1 MRRALI
7 ALILA
12 VVSVVSP
19 ALAKPPGGFLVST
32 QLPSGGWAGDGG
44 ETAHVGVSALAT
56 LALLGGGYTGRGESP
71 PDRAVRDALRFLM
84 GHQDA
89 EGRFGDGALSDH
101 ALATLAMSEAA
112 WMSRDPKYAR
122 PRSRAILHLVGRQ
135 AADGSFG
142 DLLTTAWA
150 GMALKSAHF
159 GGFLA
164 DPEPAKR
171 LKRWLDLVTDEAT
184 GEVRGHGDIARA
196 TAIGILLRILHGEDP
211 RTSAPIARGAAICL
225 ANLASGDGLF
235 RFFATLALFQCGGSD
250 WKKWN
255 ESVLASVV
263 KAQQPDGS
271 WQPAEGQFGGRVGA
285 TALGAMALQVYYRY
299 DRVFGIGPD
308 ADGGLAVGRGGGAG
322 GGVRGRAGKASKAQ
336 PFHTEE
342 YDRVG
347 HHGFRSVWEE
357 DSSTFSVD
365 VDTASYANIRR
376 FLVQEN
382 RLPPKDAVR
391 VEEMVNYFTYDY
403 AGPVAQSPDPLAI
416 HVETAACPW
425 APDHRLLR
433 IGLQAARLL
442 ERDRPESNLVFLLDV
457 SGSMKDENKLPL
469 LRRALRLLVERLD
482 RRDRVSIVVYAGAA
496 GLVLP
501 PTRGSE
507 QGAILAAID
516 ALEAGGSTNGGAGI
530 ELAYAT
536 ARANLV
542 QGGLNRVILCTDGD
556 FNVGI
561 SDRGSLTRRVEEEAK
576 GGVALSILGFGMGN
590 LKDARLE
597 ELSNRGD
604 GNYAYIDTLNEARKV
619 LAEQLMGTLL
629 TVAKDAKVQLF
640 FNPRQVASWRLIGYE
655 NRRLSRADFS
665 DDAKDAGDIGAGHS
679 VTALYEI
686 VPQAAGAPGHE
697 ADPNPFVE
705 RGRPSPEA
713 DAGALVRV
721 RLRYKPAGS
730 EASRLREQDVRDGGG
745 AFDGASPDFRWAAAV
760 TMFGMLLSDAPD
772 RGGSTCDAA
781 LEIAGAAVGEDRE
794 GYRREMLD
802 LIARARAIAATPP
815 APD

>member
-1 MRRALI
+1 MRRAVL
-7 ALILA
+7 ALLLA
-12 VVSVVSP
+12 VVSPV
-19 ALAKPPGGFLVST
+19 LARPPGGFLVST
-32 QLPSGGWAGDGG
+32 QLPSGGWAADGG
-44 ETAHVGVSALAT
+44 ETAHIGVSALAT

-71 PDRAVRDALRFLM
+71 SDRAVRNALRFLM
-84 GHQDA
+84 GQQDA
-89 EGRFGDGALSDH
+89 EGRFGDGALPDH
-101 ALATLAMSEAA
+101 ALATLAVSEAA

-122 PRSRAILHLVGRQ
+122 PGSRAIAHLVARQ

-142 DLLTTAWA
+142 DLRTTAWA

-171 LKRWLDLVTDEAT
+171 LRLWLDSVTDEAT
-184 GEVRGHGDIARA
+184 GEVRGHGDIPRA
-196 TAIGILLRILHGEDP
+196 TAIGILLRMLHGEDP

-225 ANLASGDGLF
+225 ANLATADGLF
-235 RFFATLALFQCGGSD
+235 RYFATLALFQCGGSD
-250 WKKWN
+250 WKRWN
-255 ESVLASVV
+255 ESVLPAAV

-271 WQPAEGQFGGRVGA
+271 WEPAEGQFGGRVGA
-285 TALGAMALQVYYRY
+285 TALGAMVLQVHYRY
-299 DRVFGIGPD
+299 DRVFGISGSD
-308 ADGGLAVGRGGGAG
+308 EDGVLVGIGGGAG
-322 GGVRGRAGKASKAQ
+322 GGVRGRGGKASKSQ

-342 YDRVG
+342 YDRVS

-376 FLVQEN
+376 FLVQQN

-391 VEEMVNYFTYDY
+391 IEEMVNYFTYDY

-416 HVETAACPW
+416 HVETASCPW
-425 APDHRLLR
+425 APEHRLVR

-442 ERDRPESNLVFLLDV
+442 ERDRPQSNLVFLLDV
-457 SGSMKDENKLPL
+457 SGSMADENKLPL
-469 LRRALRLLVERLD
+469 LRRALRLLVGRLD
-482 RRDRVSIVVYAGAA
+482 GRDRVSIVVYAGAA

-507 QGAILAAID
+507 QAAILAAID

-530 ELAYAT
+530 DLAYAT
-536 ARANLV
+536 ARANRV
-542 QGGLNRVILCTDGD
+542 QGGINRVVLCTDGD

-561 SDRGSLTRRVEEEAK
+561 SDRGSLTRRIEEEAK

-597 ELSNRGD
+597 ELSNKGD

-619 LAEQLMGTLL
+619 LTEQLMGTLL

-655 NRRLSRADFS
+655 NRRLSKADFN

-679 VTALYEI
+679 VTALYEV
-686 VPQAAGAPGHE
+686 VPQVAGAERGE
-697 ADPNPFVE
+697 ADPNPFLE
-705 RGRPSPEA
+705 RGRPSAEA
-713 DAGALVRV
+713 EAGALLRV
-721 RLRYKPAGS
+721 RLRYKPVGS
-730 EASRLREQDVRDGGG
+730 ESSRLCEQEVRDGGG
-745 AFDGASPDFRWAAAV
+745 AFEGASPDFRWAAAV

-772 RGGSTCDAA
+772 RGGSSHDTAFQIASGA
-781 LEIAGAAVGEDRE
+781 LGEDRE
-794 GYRREMLD
+794 GYRREMLG
-802 LIARARAIAATPP
+802 LIARARDLLAAP
-815 APD
+815 ATD